1 MRAMNSNQPLDQL
14 LAPVARTTFL
24 SEYWDRRSLHI
35 RGTADKLAA
44 LRFDRAALLSA
55 IARAENPPEV
65 KAQYITEEGVHAEF
79 PLTCHDRYFL
89 DQQFEAGLTICATD
103 LGSRLPVVD
112 DFARALARQFDL
124 GGRLLTSCY
133 LSPVGK
139 GFGLHF
145 DSNPVIVLQSEG
157 SKRWLHGKTPAVRGP
172 GHNVVASHVPELVD
186 FVRERP
192 WSRLRIPREQE
203 LEEATLHP
211 GDVLYLPAGTWHRAY
226 AEAPSI
232 AWTFTLVQPSW
243 FTLVS
248 TLLQRRMSHD
258 PAWRMFPP
266 VGADSARGERWHERP
281 EVRPFIAAQLAAL
294 QRAVAGLGVDDFA
307 ELLQRPPARSVDA
320 APPDTRDA
328 PARLGPDEA
337 LEVGSRAQL
346 ALITSADDDGDVLRV
361 YWGHEGI
368 EVPTACEAVIER
380 AFAARRFLARDVV
393 DWFAASHRPT
403 WAEVQALLES
413 FLELGML
420 ARADRRVAA
429 ALP

>member
-145 DSNPVIVLQSEG
+145 DSNPVIVLQCEG
-157 SKRWLHGKTPAVRGP
+157 SQL
-172 GHNVVASHVPELVD
+172 AS
-186 FVRERP
+186 
-192 WSRLRIPREQE
+192 
-203 LEEATLHP
+203 
-211 GDVLYLPAGTWHRAY
+211 
-226 AEAPSI
+226 
-232 AWTFTLVQPSW
+232 
-243 FTLVS
+243 
-248 TLLQRRMSHD
+248 D
-258 PAWRMFPP
+258 PL
-266 VGADSARGERWHERP
+266 
-281 EVRPFIAAQLAAL
+281 AQLD
-294 QRAVAGLGVDDFA
+294 RSGGS
-307 ELLQRPPARSVDA
+307 ELS
-320 APPDTRDA
+320 
-328 PARLGPDEA
+328 
-337 LEVGSRAQL
+337 
-346 ALITSADDDGDVLRV
+346 
-361 YWGHEGI
+361 
-368 EVPTACEAVIER
+368 
-380 AFAARRFLARDVV
+380 
-393 DWFAASHRPT
+393 
-403 WAEVQALLES
+403 
-413 FLELGML
+413 
-420 ARADRRVAA
+420 
-429 ALP
+429 